1 MCGSVFPVSVCAGG
15 EREIEREGG
24 RESKTGTEDWMYECG
39 SVCWRETHENG
50 DKDKGRDSGGGATNG
65 GELSRALRV
74 SVSQSELWSQISWFF
89 TGSAAHYL
97 GGERGERVG
106 EGWGV
111 GRRRGSAFNL
121 TRLICLPHL
130 SGFYS
135 LLLARPLSNLFGQ
148 ANTHDARRRPEGRSA
163 ERQENGKGRRFF
175 LSSSLLRSNFGVCHF
190 SALKQSFPGRV
201 LAFLSRFQIGC
212 MFVLCWSV
220 SQIMKQCWNQFL
232 RTPSTQK

>member
-1 MCGSVFPVSVCAGG
+1 MCGSVFPVSVCAGR

-24 RESKTGTEDWMYECG
+24 RESETGTEDWMYECG

-74 SVSQSELWSQISWFF
+74 SVSQSELWSEISWFF

-106 EGWGV
+106 EDWGV

-148 ANTHDARRRPEGRSA
+148 ANTRRAKETWRTFGGASRKWEGAAFFCLPLCSVPTLEFVIFPLWNNHSWDGRS
-163 ERQENGKGRRFF
+163 FF
-175 LSSSLLRSNFGVCHF
+175 WAASRSAAC
-190 SALKQSFPGRV
+190 L
-201 LAFLSRFQIGC
+201 C
-212 MFVLCWSV
+212 FVDLWARLWSNV
-220 SQIMKQCWNQFL
+220 EINSWKPPPPKN
-232 RTPSTQK
+232 